1 MRPTSSRH
9 IAVISLLAASSL
21 SAQASASNTWSGSI
35 KTRDGTSLVEYRI
48 PSGRTVASFEIVP
61 VGATSTKGRGS
72 ATNVEFVGTSVRFRA
87 TFGADAGC
95 KVDAVPANGYK
106 GTCLLATGDSIELT
120 LVPPMPSMLLAPHE
134 ILVALDAAP
143 PALREAT
150 SVFVLEPTGYTEL
163 VHGTSGFSCFIEHP
177 TKNDAWP
184 MCANREAGDALLPV
198 EQYRVRLRASGASDS
213 AITDSILRGYR
224 SGRFRPPPT
233 GALAYMLSRSAWT
246 RDPETGMQAFLTPH
260 VHIYAPNV
268 TNASLGVY
276 TARRLVVPMRV
287 EREGRP
293 DASIIVAV
301 KLIDP
306 AAPRR

>member
-1 MRPTSSRH
+1 MVKWLCDENPRSSARLDRFVVHHPRRRTQRGSFVKPLGEKRLRLLYSVAMADRCGRTTRVVAYLRSSRSCPND
-9 IAVISLLAASSL
+9 IA
-21 SAQASASNTWSGSI
+21 QECN
-35 KTRDGTSLVEYRI
+35 
-48 PSGRTVASFEIVP
+48 RTTFDFH
-61 VGATSTKGRGS
+61 GS
-72 ATNVEFVGTSVRFRA
+72 ACRALLYCTTQRTQCGETARPEANHATREFDRCVTIARA
-87 TFGADAGC
+87 
-95 KVDAVPANGYK
+95 
-106 GTCLLATGDSIELT
+106 ER
-120 LVPPMPSMLLAPHE
+120 
-134 ILVALDAAP
+134 
-143 PALREAT
+143 LR
-150 SVFVLEPTGYTEL
+150 
-163 VHGTSGFSCFIEHP
+163 TSGFSCFIERP

-184 MCANREAGDALLPV
+184 MCANREAGEALLPV

-246 RDPETGMQAFLTPH
+246 RDPETGVQAFLTPH

-268 TNASLGVY
+268 TNASLGVD

-293 DASIIVAV
+293 DASIIAAV

-306 AAPRR
+306 APPRR